1 MEAIYFIGN
10 LTFPYDLWLNH
21 KNLTAFRPKS
31 NSRQIF
37 SLQGIWNLPNTP
49 PKTRTLTNRVGAGCT
64 ANYTKGANK
73 GD

>member
-1 MEAIYFIGN
+1 MV
-10 LTFPYDLWLNH
+10 
-21 KNLTAFRPKS
+21 KS
-31 NSRQIF
+31 QKLSRVSSKLNSRQIF

>member
-37 SLQGIWNLPNTP
+37 TLLDIWNLSYNSSRIQICACHS
-49 PKTRTLTNRVGAGCT
+49 KI
-64 ANYTKGANK
+64 
-73 GD
+73 